1 MKEFTFGVLA
11 FNHESYIIEHLESIK
26 YLIERHGSDIFV
38 DLVINDDCSRDKTII
53 LIDKWLGLNS
63 HFFRNINKIFNNK
76 NIGTCQSFLNIV
88 RNTKTDA
95 LKITAGDDV
104 YSCENLFEY
113 GVLPEDV
120 SILSGIPLNIIDGE
134 IIKNNRELL
143 GVYLS
148 REIYKDKNYLDR
160 FKGLSNNN
168 APNIFY
174 NKSNLTS
181 LKFESF
187 ISKCDVIEDWST
199 QIFIAENYPETKFSL
214 VEKVF
219 VYYRR
224 TEGSTYI
231 VANNRFVKD
240 KLFIYQY
247 LIDGSL
253 SVFEKILLKN
263 RRFLFVSGNGV
274 FNKIFNIA
282 FYQFFI
288 RSIPYIFREK
298 KKIEKINTS
307 RFVSHYEIIKSN
319 ASSFYSKK

>member
-1 MKEFTFGVLA
+1 MKEFTFGVLS

-38 DLVINDDCSRDKTII
+38 DLVINDDCSRDKTTI
-53 LIDKWLGLNS
+53 LIDKWLGFNS
-63 HFFRNINKIFNNK
+63 HFFRNVNKIFNNK

-187 ISKCDVIEDWST
+187 IVFLLQICKKTTAEIINRKHVMKCLKHDFQTED
-199 QIFIAENYPETKFSL
+199 K
-214 VEKVF
+214 
-219 VYYRR
+219 
-224 TEGSTYI
+224 
-231 VANNRFVKD
+231 
-240 KLFIYQY
+240 
-247 LIDGSL
+247 
-253 SVFEKILLKN
+253 
-263 RRFLFVSGNGV
+263 
-274 FNKIFNIA
+274 
-282 FYQFFI
+282 
-288 RSIPYIFREK
+288 EK
-298 KKIEKINTS
+298 KTPTVEDNVVRDKERDPRGVWARSVIKRGGVSDMIKRIRTS
-307 RFVSHYEIIKSN
+307 
-319 ASSFYSKK
+319 

>member
-1 MKEFTFGVLA
+1 MKEFTFGVLS

-38 DLVINDDCSRDKTII
+38 DLVINDDCSRDKTTI
-53 LIDKWLGLNS
+53 LIDKWLGFNS
-63 HFFRNINKIFNNK
+63 HFFRNVNKILKNK

-143 GVYLS
+143 GIYLS

-174 NKSNLTS
+174 NKS
-181 LKFESF
+181 
-187 ISKCDVIEDWST
+187 
-199 QIFIAENYPETKFSL
+199 
-214 VEKVF
+214 
-219 VYYRR
+219 
-224 TEGSTYI
+224 TY
-231 VANNRFVKD
+231 NT
-240 KLFIYQY
+240 
-247 LIDGSL
+247 
-253 SVFEKILLKN
+253 LL
-263 RRFLFVSGNGV
+263 
-274 FNKIFNIA
+274 
-282 FYQFFI
+282 
-288 RSIPYIFREK
+288 
-298 KKIEKINTS
+298 
-307 RFVSHYEIIKSN
+307 
-319 ASSFYSKK
+319 